1 MFGLDF
7 KKYVFLSFL
16 SLSFFSCE
24 RQNFIEDTALKL
36 NAEGA
41 IQLDVQPYSK
51 AEGEEQKWHFAEKK
65 ICVIFGYNYNND
77 EFVNEALSLFS
88 REYGLAEDGGL
99 VLPLVYP
106 KDFLHSGRARISSL
120 KDLVSDYMLDGM
132 IILGAP
138 EATHRALGVI
148 EDEFGGK
155 KPYPVASFFPQ
166 DDMLGIESTCDL
178 VFEKGGD
185 ISKDDMLSILMS
197 SVEYLSS
204 CAAPLERLSE
214 IEHAKLLLGEKHTIK
229 RYIDNDTG
237 LVPENHFILE

>member
-1 MFGLDF
+1 MFGF
-7 KKYVFLSFL
+7 NVKKFVFLSFL
-16 SLSFFSCE
+16 PLALFSCE
-24 RQNFIEDTALKL
+24 KQNSLEDTALKV

-41 IQLDVQPYSK
+41 IQLEVYPVSS
-51 AEGEEQKWHFAEKK
+51 AEKSEQKWHFAEKK

-77 EFVNEALSLFS
+77 EFVNEALDIFS
-88 REYGLAEDGGL
+88 SEYGLAESGGL

-120 KDLVSDYMLDGM
+120 KDLVGDYMLDGM

-155 KPYPVASFFPQ
+155 KPYPVAAFFPQ

-178 VFEKGGD
+178 VFEKGGE
-185 ISKDDMLSILMS
+185 ISKDEMLSILKA

-214 IEHAKLLLGEKHTIK
+214 IDHAKLLLGENHTIK
-229 RYIDNDTG
+229 RYIDSDTG
-237 LVPENHFILE
+237 LAPENHFILE

>member
-1 MFGLDF
+1 MFGFDF

-51 AEGEEQKWHFAEKK
+51 TEGEEQKWHFAEKK

-166 DDMLGIESTCDL
+166 DDML
-178 VFEKGGD
+178 
-185 ISKDDMLSILMS
+185 SILMS